1 MVKKKQI
8 KSAKS
13 KAKDLAAAK
22 TPKRRRRKA
31 ENQRKG
37 QRSDSDLHHT
47 KSGKIVRV
55 SKAYNRNTHGRGE
68 VGRRRKRGRR
78 GV

>member
-31 ENQRKG
+31 DNQRRG

-47 KSGKIVRV
+47 KGGKVVRV
-55 SKAYNRNTHGRGE
+55 SKAYNRATHTRGE
-68 VGRRRKRGRR
+68 VGRRRKKRR